1 MQSSS
6 NLSTSQYRY
15 FSGIREP
22 FYKCEYLKADDTA
35 FSYDCYFLKCIFKP
49 SNLRPVLTDTQLL
62 LRFLIKTSS

>member
-15 FSGIREP
+15 FTGIREP

-35 FSYDCYFLKCIFKP
+35 FSYDCYSLKLYI
-49 SNLRPVLTDTQLL
+49 
-62 LRFLIKTSS
+62 